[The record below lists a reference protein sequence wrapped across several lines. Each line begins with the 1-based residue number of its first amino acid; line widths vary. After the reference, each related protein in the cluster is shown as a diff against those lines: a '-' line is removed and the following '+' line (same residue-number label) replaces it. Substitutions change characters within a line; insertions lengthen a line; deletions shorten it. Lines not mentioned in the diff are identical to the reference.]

1 MAKTK
6 HLNSKCQFKT
16 NNKVWEL
23 VFNDSW
29 FYFWTNPYF
38 ETITGFQLGTYLI
51 ISKSLQHLEIKILI

>member
-38 ETITGFQLGTYLI
+38 ETITGFQLGTYLGFETI
-51 ISKSLQHLEIKILI
+51 AGF